1 VLAVVARPYTWWKLL
16 LLAGSAG
23 AYVVLFAWP
32 FSREFF
38 ALDPSNVTDT
48 TEALICGAVGI
59 VLVEVS
65 WTVTGR
71 MLGEP
76 RHLFATDFF

>member
-1 VLAVVARPYTWWKLL
+1 MVEAAADRRLGGRLR
-16 LLAGSAG
+16 
-23 AYVVLFAWP
+23 VLFAWP

-38 ALDPSNVTDT
+38 ALDPSNVAAT
-48 TEALICGAVGI
+48 TAAFICGGVGI

-76 RHLFATDFF
+76 RRLFAQDFF